1 MAGAPG
7 YQRILVHLQKEGCVP
22 RLAQF
27 TECIL
32 SSLNIN
38 NNAGLVRCELRDG
51 MLALSC

>member
-1 MAGAPG
+1 MAGG
-7 YQRILVHLQKEGCVP
+7 YQRVLVYLQKEGCVP

-32 SSLNIN
+32 SSLNLQS
-38 NNAGLVRCELRDG
+38 NAGLVRCELRHG